1 MRIIIINDSK
11 GYMAE
16 LRRMFAD
23 FDPHVEVTEYDP
35 EQVGRPGHGF
45 DWGLYDLLIIED
57 RLGGTESGLA
67 WLAVFSLDSELP
79 PTIMLADENDVFV
92 ASKVEEMP
100 TTAYVIKS
108 QLTGATLPRILN
120 LLGVTEHRDGKPD
133 PLDGSRYEQ
142 DRQIFGNLSSHEG
155 AIENGYKFVRLIG
168 QGAHSRVYLAE
179 RLEDQL
185 TLVLKIMDL
194 QSIDDPSVTKRF
206 AQEAALL
213 AEIESPYVVKFYDH
227 DFTTKYGYIA
237 VEFFTRGD
245 LKQRI
250 EHGIDTGE
258 ALLYALNIAFG
269 LEAIHL
275 RNIVHRDLKPG
286 NIMFRSDDSLALA
299 DFGISKHLG
308 GSWDL
313 TKTGSILGTLNYLS
327 PEQGLGHKVDQR
339 TDLYGLGIILFE
351 MLTGEKA
358 FRASSPGALVY
369 QHLYADVPALPKHLA
384 QYQSIV
390 DHLLAKDPADRYQS
404 ASELVANLQ
413 PFCTG
418 LQARR

>member
-1 MRIIIINDSK
+1 
-11 GYMAE
+11 
-16 LRRMFAD
+16 
-23 FDPHVEVTEYDP
+23 V
-35 EQVGRPGHGF
+35 
-45 DWGLYDLLIIED
+45 
-57 RLGGTESGLA
+57 
-67 WLAVFSLDSELP
+67 
-79 PTIMLADENDVFV
+79 
-92 ASKVEEMP
+92 
-100 TTAYVIKS
+100 
-108 QLTGATLPRILN
+108 
-120 LLGVTEHRDGKPD
+120 D
-133 PLDGSRYEQ
+133 PLDDSRYEQ
-142 DRQIFGNLSSHEG
+142 DRQIFGDLASREG
-155 AIENGYKFVRLIG
+155 QVESGYKFVRLIG

-194 QSIDDPSVTKRF
+194 HSIDDATVTKRF

-213 AEIESPYVVKFYDH
+213 ATIESPYVVKFYGH
-227 DFTTKYGYIA
+227 DFTPGYGYIA

-250 EHGIDTGE
+250 EHGVNTEE

-269 LEAIHL
+269 LEAIHT

-299 DFGISKHLG
+299 DFVISKHLG

-327 PEQGLGHKVDQR
+327 PEQGLGQDVDQR
-339 TDLYGLGIILFE
+339 TDLYGLGMILFE

-369 QHLYADVPALPKHLA
+369 QHLYADVPTLPEFLS
-384 QYQSIV
+384 QYQPIV
-390 DHLLAKDPADRYQS
+390 DQLLAKDPKDRYQS

-413 PFCTG
+413 PLCAG
-418 LQARR
+418 L